1 VSGAPVYAGVYIPQ
15 VILTSQY
22 ISVTQSLQTQQLAGM
37 WPVPC
42 RYYDIKGRPDEHL
55 WVEASD
61 KEVKKLFE
69 MGIFCP
75 STIEFNCG

>member
-1 VSGAPVYAGVYIPQ
+1 VYAGVYIPQ

-55 WVEASD
+55 WVDLEAC
-61 KEVKKLFE
+61 EKLFE
-69 MGIFCP
+69 MGMFCP
-75 STIEFNCG
+75 STIEFNSG

>member
-1 VSGAPVYAGVYIPQ
+1 MSWAPVYAGVYIAQ

-37 WPVPC
+37 WPVPR

-55 WVEASD
+55 WVKASD
-61 KEVKKLFE
+61 KEIKKLFE
-69 MGIFCP
+69 MGTFSIVD
-75 STIEFNCG
+75 